1 MVSLNIPG
9 SFEKGQDIPFTVSGN
24 AGAAADTFRIVD
36 ESGSQ
41 VKFLGSFTKDN
52 DFGQKIKGK
61 IENADSTQYILEAF
75 GPRMTG
81 SAINPRMLY
90 DKQIAEFKSN
100 VAEVLPS
107 MTNNSNSS
115 NGSDSKTSKIKKY
128 VPLFL
133 GLTGMIGLYRLF
145 GGDD

>member
-1 MVSLNIPG
+1 MVSLSIPDK
-9 SFEKGQDIPFTVSGN
+9 FKKGQDIPFTVSGN

-36 ESGSQ
+36 EDGNQ

-52 DFGQKIKGK
+52 DFGKKIKGK

-81 SAINPRMLY
+81 SASNPRMLY

-107 MTNNSNSS
+107 MNNSNSS
-115 NGSDSKTSKIKKY
+115 NGSDQKTSKIKKY

-133 GLTGMIGLYRLF
+133 GITGMIGLYRVF
-145 GGDD
+145 GGDE